1 MAIDPARFDMPD
13 ATTTGVQSGVT
24 LTNYT
29 GPMTIKTA
37 GTVIESKIINGTMT
51 VNADNVT
58 FKNCVFQN
66 FSNYGIISENSDNTH
81 VEFCEFDGTGSSRTY
96 AMALGGGTSS
106 IISCDIHGM
115 VIAIG
120 VWGTVNISDNYI
132 HDLAE
137 ASSDPDARHF
147 DGINLFAG
155 GNGTVIDHN
164 TIAMPG
170 TNTGGG
176 TAAVFISAQFGN
188 INDVTVSNNL
198 LYGGASYTVYVEETR
213 GYQITNVSLTDNYV
227 EKGQYGYY
235 NIVGNTPVMSGNVT
249 WWEGVDPTPYPTGP
263 VDHFPDAVN
272 DAVSTGHDVSVTFN
286 ALANDVLGDTPTAI
300 AAFAA
305 VTAHGTVAL
314 GADGRFTYDP
324 AADWSGVRLV
334 HLHHPRRG
342 WRH

>member
-29 GPMTIKTA
+29 GPMVNQY
-37 GTVIESKIINGTMT
+37 GRNGDREQDHQRHDDGERGQRH
-51 VNADNVT
+51 VQELRVPEL
-58 FKNCVFQN
+58 FRLRHHLGEL
-66 FSNYGIISENSDNTH
+66 YNTH

-96 AMALGGGTSS
+96 AMALGGGNSS
-106 IISCDIHGM
+106 ITNCDIHGM

-120 VWGTVNISDNYI
+120 VWGTLNISDNYI

-188 INDVTVSNNL
+188 IDDVTVSNNL
-198 LYGGASYTVYVEETR
+198 LYGGASYTVYVEEALRPTDHQR
-213 GYQITNVSLTDNYV
+213 LAHGQLRREGTVRLLQYRREYSGYH
-227 EKGQYGYY
+227 GQRHV
-235 NIVGNTPVMSGNVT
+235 VGRCR
-249 WWEGVDPTPYPTGP
+249 
-263 VDHFPDAVN
+263 PDAVSN
-272 DAVSTGHDVSVTFN
+272 RPG
-286 ALANDVLGDTPTAI
+286 
-300 AAFAA
+300 
-305 VTAHGTVAL
+305 
-314 GADGRFTYDP
+314 
-324 AADWSGVRLV
+324 
-334 HLHHPRRG
+334 
-342 WRH
+342 

>member
-1 MAIDPARFDMPD
+1 MLYIVHGTIYRSIVGTNNNQDYNTTGSEFTRIGEAHFAYGISVPLAQTEEESKMAIDPARFGMPD
-13 ATTTGVQSGVT
+13 ATTTGVQAGVT

-29 GPMTIKTA
+29 GPMAINTA
-37 GTVIESKIINGTMT
+37 GTVVENKIINGTMT

-66 FSNYGIISENSDNTH
+66 FSDYGIISENSDNTH

-106 IISCDIHGM
+106 ITNCDIHGM

-176 TAAVFISAQFGN
+176 TAAVFITAQFGN

-198 LYGGASYTVYVEETR
+198 LYGDPSYTVYVEETR

-235 NIVGNTPVMSGNVT
+235 NIVGNHS
-249 WWEGVDPTPYPTGP
+249 
-263 VDHFPDAVN
+263 DHVA
-272 DAVSTGHDVSVTFN
+272 ATSRGGKVSTRRR
-286 ALANDVLGDTPTAI
+286 I
-300 AAFAA
+300 
-305 VTAHGTVAL
+305 
-314 GADGRFTYDP
+314 RP
-324 AADWSGVRLV
+324 APSIISRM
-334 HLHHPRRG
+334 RSTTS
-342 WRH
+342 